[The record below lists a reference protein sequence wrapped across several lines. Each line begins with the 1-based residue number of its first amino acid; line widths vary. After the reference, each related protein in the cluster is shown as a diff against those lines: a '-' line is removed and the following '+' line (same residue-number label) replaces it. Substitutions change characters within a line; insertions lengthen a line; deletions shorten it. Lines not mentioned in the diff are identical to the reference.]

1 MTQSKLFDYFNKLLD
16 IEDTKRTHKLSLKMF
31 ITQLKLYEK
40 EDAKEVEEK
49 YFLFLKLLSFYLF
62 L

>member
-16 IEDTKRTHKLSLKMF
+16 IEDMKRTHKLSLKML

-49 YFLFLKLLSFYLF
+49 YFYF
-62 L
+62 

>member
-1 MTQSKLFDYFNKLLD
+1 ML
-16 IEDTKRTHKLSLKMF
+16 